1 MERPSPGLFS
11 HIEPGNAAPGSGR
24 LAGKSVL
31 VQPNMSVRGWPTE
44 AGSLALEGFVALEDA
59 AAVERLRA
67 AAANVVGSSRMAELG
82 LGLVGDTTAS
92 AVAENL
98 CDVALVTDTM
108 GEARHAALEAGAF
121 GFKPS
126 WGIVPRIGLIGLAPS
141 MECYGVVAKSLD
153 DAAGVMAALA
163 GGDERDPSMLQEGVP
178 DFSQV
183 RRGTSSLA
191 VAGVIGECLD
201 ALEPAEGD
209 AFRAALLR
217 LESAGIRIEEV
228 GLPDFH
234 LFRTVHNVI
243 GATEA
248 SSSAGKYDGVRYG
261 HRTASAEN
269 WNEMYLK
276 SRAESFGTLVK
287 AYLFQGAY
295 FQFENY
301 AAFENACRLRRRL
314 VGKTEALFEKVDV
327 LVSPTRR
334 AGLEAAAATTIQA
347 TYDAFALSLP
357 ANVTGQPALSL
368 PGIAGN
374 GDFELGLQLVGR
386 HLADVQLLAM
396 GARLA
401 LLEP

>member
-1 MERPSPGLFS
+1 LERPSPGLFS

-31 VQPNMSVRGWPTE
+31 VQPNMSVRGWPTA

-82 LGLVGDTTAS
+82 LGLVGDTAAS

-108 GEARHAALEAGAF
+108 GEARHAALDAGAF

-178 DFSQV
+178 
-183 RRGTSSLA
+183 
-191 VAGVIGECLD
+191 
-201 ALEPAEGD
+201 
-209 AFRAALLR
+209 
-217 LESAGIRIEEV
+217 
-228 GLPDFH
+228 
-234 LFRTVHNVI
+234 
-243 GATEA
+243 
-248 SSSAGKYDGVRYG
+248 
-261 HRTASAEN
+261 
-269 WNEMYLK
+269 
-276 SRAESFGTLVK
+276 SFGTLVK